1 MDEKSI
7 AIVLAAGQGK
17 RMKSKIQ
24 KQFLLIK
31 EKPVL
36 YYSLN
41 CFEKSQYVDEI
52 ILVTQEEC
60 REYCQREI
68 VDKYGFHKVTYI
80 IAGGRERYDSV
91 YQGLLAAEEC
101 DYVYI
106 HDGARPFI
114 TEEILKRA
122 SDAVHQEGACVVA
135 VPSKDTV
142 KISDEHGAVVNT
154 PDRSFVWSIQTP
166 QAFSYSLIRTAYE
179 EIRKMNMDGITDDS
193 MVVEQ
198 TMDCKIQL
206 VEGSYH
212 NIKITTPEDIRLAEA
227 ILEEQM

>member
-1 MDEKSI
+1 MDKKSI

-17 RMKSKIQ
+17 RMKSRIQ

-31 EKPVL
+31 GKPVL

-68 VDKYGFHKVTYI
+68 VDKYGFYKVTHI

-122 SDAVHQEGACVVA
+122 SDAVHQDGACVVA

-142 KISDEHGAVVNT
+142 KISDAHGAVVNT

-179 EIRKMNMDGITDDS
+179 EIRKINMDGITDDS

>member
-1 MDEKSI
+1 MDKKSI

-17 RMKSKIQ
+17 RMKSRIQ

-31 EKPVL
+31 GKPVL

-68 VDKYGFHKVTYI
+68 VDKYGFYKVTHI

-122 SDAVHQEGACVVA
+122 SDAVHQDGACVVA

-142 KISDEHGAVVNT
+142 KISDAHGAVVNT

-179 EIRKMNMDGITDDS
+179 EIRKINMDGITDDS

-227 ILEEQM
+227 ILEE